1 MEEIRQFA
9 LNPTLSAFQAW
20 RKLRNTSTAL
30 LPSCNHPARLGR
42 SDHKSERPLFFEH
55 KKFTLPRLILS
66 GIILI
71 NWCVAKV
78 EVCDERVSV
87 ADKRQTKYIFVTGG
101 VLSGL
106 GKGITAASIGTI
118 LKARGFSVNI
128 QKCDPYLNTDAGT
141 MNPAEHGEVFVTK
154 DGAETDLD
162 LGHYERFLDEELTRS
177 SSLMNGRI
185 YANVLADE
193 RAGKYLGKT
202 VQIIPHITNEV
213 VKGII
218 EAGHNY
224 DFHIVEIG
232 GTVGDIESLAFL
244 EAIRQ
249 VRRKVGHENTLYVHV
264 VYLPYLEASHE
275 IKTKPAQNT
284 VRDLREAGI
293 LADIIVAR
301 AERPVSQKVLHKL
314 SLFCDVD
321 EGGIVPMP
329 TAKTVYEVPLLLEE
343 YGLGDY
349 ITNKVGLKTKKAK
362 LGDWQ
367 RLVELIKH
375 PDHKALRIG
384 VVAKYMENEDTYLCV
399 FEAIKAAGW
408 ANRIQPEIC
417 WIDAE
422 KIEADPSL
430 LEGYDGLVVP
440 GGFGSR
446 GVEGKIMAGRY
457 AMDNNVPYLGLCLG
471 MQTAVIA
478 VARKAGLDG
487 ANTTEVDPDAKHP
500 VIDIMADQKDVTN
513 KGGTM
518 RLGNYPCVLTKGTHS
533 AKAYDA
539 KQIDERHR
547 HRYEFNNAY
556 RDQLTAA
563 GLIIAGL
570 SPNKK
575 LVEIIEIADH
585 PFFVASQFHP
595 EFKSRPPRPHQ
606 HFDGFIK
613 ATV

>member
-1 MEEIRQFA
+1 MA
-9 LNPTLSAFQAW
+9 A
-20 RKLRNTSTAL
+20 TS
-30 LPSCNHPARLGR
+30 
-42 SDHKSERPLFFEH
+42 
-55 KKFTLPRLILS
+55 
-66 GIILI
+66 
-71 NWCVAKV
+71 
-78 EVCDERVSV
+78 
-87 ADKRQTKYIFVTGG
+87 QTKFIFVTGG

-162 LGHYERFLDEELTRS
+162 LGHYERFLDEELGRS

-185 YANVLADE
+185 YANVIADE

-202 VQIIPHITNEV
+202 VQIIPHVTGEV
-213 VKGII
+213 VKQIMQ
-218 EAGHNY
+218 AGDGF

-249 VRRKVGHENTLYVHV
+249 LRRRVGHENTLYVHV

-275 IKTKPAQNT
+275 IKTKPAQNA

-293 LADIIVAR
+293 QPDVIVAR
-301 AERPVSQKVLHKL
+301 AEHPVTQPVLHKL

-321 EGGIVPMP
+321 EAGIVPMQ
-329 TAKTVYEVPLLLEE
+329 TVKTVYQVPLLLEE
-343 YGLGDY
+343 AGIGNY
-349 ITNKVGLKTKKAK
+349 ITKKLGLKTRRAK
-362 LGDWQ
+362 LTDWR
-367 RLVELIKH
+367 RLVDLIKH
-375 PDHKALRIG
+375 PDHRTLKIG
-384 VVAKYMENEDTYLCV
+384 VVAKYMENEDTYMCV
-399 FEAIKAAGW
+399 FEAIKSAGW

-422 KIEADPSL
+422 KIEANPEL
-430 LEGYDGLVVP
+430 LTGYDGLIVP

-446 GVEGKIMAGRY
+446 GVEGKIAAGRY
-457 AMDNNVPYLGLCLG
+457 AMDHNIPYLGLCLG

-478 VARKAGLDG
+478 LARKAGLED
-487 ANTTEVDPDAKHP
+487 ANTTEVDPLSPHP
-500 VIDIMADQKDVTN
+500 VIDIMANQKDVTD

-518 RLGNYPCVLTKGTHS
+518 RLGNYPCVLAKNTHS
-533 AKAYDA
+533 AKAYNL
-539 KQIDERHR
+539 KQIQERHR

-556 RDQLTAA
+556 RERLSAA
-563 GLIIAGL
+563 GLVIAGQ
-570 SPNKK
+570 SPDKK
-575 LVEIIEIADH
+575 LVEIIEISGH
-585 PFFVASQFHP
+585 PYFVASQFHP
-595 EFKSRPPRPHQ
+595 EFKSRPSRPHPL
-606 HFDGFIK
+606 FDGFIK
-613 ATV
+613 AASHEHTIQTAHTPVNKSEITL

>member
-1 MEEIRQFA
+1 MA
-9 LNPTLSAFQAW
+9 P
-20 RKLRNTSTAL
+20 
-30 LPSCNHPARLGR
+30 
-42 SDHKSERPLFFEH
+42 KS
-55 KKFTLPRLILS
+55 
-66 GIILI
+66 
-71 NWCVAKV
+71 
-78 EVCDERVSV
+78 
-87 ADKRQTKYIFVTGG
+87 QTKFIFVTGG

-202 VQIIPHITNEV
+202 VQIIPHITNEIV
-213 VKGII
+213 RGIT
-218 EAGHNY
+218 EAGAGF

-249 VRRKVGHENTLYVHV
+249 MRRKVGHENTLYVHV

-301 AERPVSQKVLHKL
+301 AERPVNQRVINKL
-314 SLFCDVD
+314 ALFCDVD
-321 EGGIVPMP
+321 EGGIVALP
-329 TAKTVYEVPLLLEE
+329 TAKTVYQVPLLLEE
-343 YGLGDY
+343 AGIGEY
-349 ITNKVGLKTKKAK
+349 ITNKLGLKARRAR
-362 LGDWQ
+362 LADWR
-367 RLVELIKH
+367 RLVDLIKH
-375 PDHKALRIG
+375 PDHGALKIG
-384 VVAKYMENEDTYLCV
+384 VVAKYMDNEDTYMCV

-408 ANRIQPEIC
+408 ANRVQPEIC

-422 KIEADPSL
+422 KIEENPEL
-430 LEGYDGLVVP
+430 LSGYDGLVVP

-446 GVEGKIMAGRY
+446 GVEGKISAGLY
-457 AMDNNVPYLGLCLG
+457 AINNNVPYLGLCLG

-478 VARKAGLDG
+478 LARKAGLTG
-487 ANTTEVDPDAKHP
+487 ANTTEVDPATPHP
-500 VIDIMADQKDVTN
+500 VIDIMADQKDITN

-518 RLGNYPCVLTKGTHS
+518 RLGNYPCDLTKNTFS
-533 AKAYDA
+533 AKAYNV
-539 KQIDERHR
+539 KQIQERHR

-556 RDQLTAA
+556 RTVLSES
-563 GLIIAGL
+563 GLIVAGQ
-570 SPNKK
+570 SPDHK
-575 LVEIIEIADH
+575 LVEIIEILGH
-585 PFFVASQFHP
+585 PYFVATQFHP
-595 EFKSRPPRPHQ
+595 EFKSRPNRPHPL
-606 HFDGFIK
+606 FDGFIK
-613 ATV
+613 AAALMRASKPSHDVSEGSIV

>member
-1 MEEIRQFA
+1 MRVA
-9 LNPTLSAFQAW
+9 T
-20 RKLRNTSTAL
+20 
-30 LPSCNHPARLGR
+30 
-42 SDHKSERPLFFEH
+42 KS
-55 KKFTLPRLILS
+55 
-66 GIILI
+66 
-71 NWCVAKV
+71 
-78 EVCDERVSV
+78 
-87 ADKRQTKYIFVTGG
+87 QTKFIFVTGG

-162 LGHYERFLDEELTRS
+162 LGHYERFLDEELTRT

-202 VQIIPHITNEV
+202 VQIIPHITNEIV
-213 VKGII
+213 RGIT
-218 EAGHNY
+218 EAGEGF

-249 VRRKVGHENTLYVHV
+249 MRRLVGHDNTLYVHV

-301 AERPVSQKVLHKL
+301 AERPVNPRVINKL

-343 YGLGDY
+343 HGLGNY
-349 ITNKVGLKTKKAK
+349 ITKKLGLKPRRPK
-362 LGDWQ
+362 LADWR
-367 RLVELIKH
+367 RLIDLITH
-375 PDHKALRIG
+375 PDHTSLKIG

-422 KIEADPSL
+422 KIAGDPGL
-430 LEGYDGLVVP
+430 LAGYDGLVVP

-446 GVEGKIMAGRY
+446 GVEGKIAAATY
-457 AMDNNVPYLGLCLG
+457 AMDHNIPYLGLCYGLH
-471 MQTAVIA
+471 MAVIA
-478 VARKAGLDG
+478 LARRSGLEG
-487 ANTTEVDPDAKHP
+487 AHTTEVDENTPHP
-500 VIDIMADQKDVTN
+500 VIALMDAQKHVTD

-518 RLGNYPCVLTKGTHS
+518 RLGNYPAVLTKGTKTAS
-533 AKAYDA
+533 AYGL
-539 KQIDERHR
+539 KQVFERHR
-547 HRYEFNNAY
+547 HRWEVNNDY
-556 RDQLTAA
+556 RERLEAA
-563 GLIIAGL
+563 GLVIAGV
-570 SPNKK
+570 SPDRG
-575 LVEIIEIADH
+575 LVEIIEISGH
-585 PFFVASQFHP
+585 PYFVATQFHP
-595 EFKSRPPRPHQ
+595 EFKSRPNRPHPL
-606 HFDGFIK
+606 FNDFIK
-613 ATV
+613 AAATEHTSRPAETVTKSGIVEL

>member
-1 MEEIRQFA
+1 VLE
-9 LNPTLSAFQAW
+9 
-20 RKLRNTSTAL
+20 RKR
-30 LPSCNHPARLGR
+30 
-42 SDHKSERPLFFEH
+42 
-55 KKFTLPRLILS
+55 
-66 GIILI
+66 
-71 NWCVAKV
+71 VATI
-78 EVCDERVSV
+78 S
-87 ADKRQTKYIFVTGG
+87 QTKFIFVTGG

-185 YANVLADE
+185 YANVIADE

-202 VQIIPHITNEV
+202 VQIIPHVTGEV
-213 VKGII
+213 VKRIL
-218 EAGHNY
+218 EAGHGF

-249 VRRKVGHENTLYVHV
+249 FRRKVGHDNTLYVHV

-293 LADIIVAR
+293 QPDVIVAR
-301 AERPVSQKVLHKL
+301 AEQPVSQNVLHKL

-321 EGGIVPMP
+321 EEGIVPMQ
-329 TAKTVYEVPLLLEE
+329 TVKTVYEVPLLLEKA
-343 YGLGDY
+343 GIGDY
-349 ITNKVGLKTKKAK
+349 ITSKLGLKKRKAK
-362 LGDWQ
+362 LGDWE

-375 PDHKALRIG
+375 PDHRSLRIG

-408 ANRIQPEIC
+408 ANRIRPEIC

-422 KIEADPSL
+422 KIEEHPEM

-446 GVEGKIMAGRY
+446 GVEGKITAGRF
-457 AMDNNVPYLGLCLG
+457 AMDHNIPYLGLCLG

-478 VARKAGLDG
+478 LARKAGLEN
-487 ANTTEVDPDAKHP
+487 ANTTEVDPQTNYP
-500 VIDIMADQKDVTN
+500 VIDIMANQKDVTQM
-513 KGGTM
+513 GGTM
-518 RLGNYPCVLTKGTHS
+518 RLGNYPCVLTKNTHS
-533 AKAYDA
+533 AKYYAE
-539 KQIDERHR
+539 KQIQERHR

-556 RDQLTAA
+556 RTQLEGA

-570 SPNKK
+570 SPDKK
-575 LVEIIEIADH
+575 LVEIIEISNH
-585 PFFVASQFHP
+585 PYFVASQFHP
-595 EFKSRPPRPHQ
+595 EFKSRPSRPHPL
-606 HFDGFIK
+606 FDGFLK
-613 ATV
+613 AAAAHHTNEAPHSQAKVV

>member
-1 MEEIRQFA
+1 
-9 LNPTLSAFQAW
+9 
-20 RKLRNTSTAL
+20 
-30 LPSCNHPARLGR
+30 
-42 SDHKSERPLFFEH
+42 
-55 KKFTLPRLILS
+55 
-66 GIILI
+66 
-71 NWCVAKV
+71 VAG
-78 EVCDERVSV
+78 ES
-87 ADKRQTKYIFVTGG
+87 QTKFIFVTGG

-106 GKGITAASIGTI
+106 GKGITAASLGTI

-128 QKCDPYLNTDAGT
+128 QKCDPYFNTDAGT

-162 LGHYERFLDEELTRS
+162 LGHYERFLDEELGRS
-177 SSLMNGRI
+177 SSLMNGQI
-185 YANVLADE
+185 YAKVIADE

-202 VQIIPHITNEV
+202 VQIIPHVTNEV
-213 VKGII
+213 ANQILAAGKGF
-218 EAGHNY
+218 

-249 VRRKVGHENTLYVHV
+249 FRRKVGASNTVYIHV

-284 VRDLREAGI
+284 VRDLRESGI
-293 LADIIVAR
+293 QPDVIVAR
-301 AERPVSQKVLHKL
+301 AERPISQNVLRKI

-321 EGGIVPMP
+321 EAGIIPMP
-329 TAKTVYEVPLLLEE
+329 TVKTVYEVPLLLEE
-343 YGLGDY
+343 AGLGNY
-349 ITNKVGLKTKKAK
+349 VTKHVGFPSRKAK
-362 LGDWQ
+362 LNDWK

-375 PDHKALRIG
+375 PDHRSIKIG

-408 ANRIQPEIC
+408 ANHIRPEIC

-422 KIEADPSL
+422 KIAAEPAL

-446 GVEGKIMAGRY
+446 GVEGKISASIY
-457 AMDNNVPYLGLCLG
+457 ALEHDIPYLGLCLG

-478 VARKAGLDG
+478 FARHIGLTG
-487 ANTTEVDPDAKHP
+487 ANTTEIDEMTPHP
-500 VIDIMADQKDVTN
+500 VIDIMADQKDVSN

-518 RLGNYPCVLTKGTHS
+518 RLGNYPCILDPDSIS
-533 AKAYDA
+533 AKAYGE
-539 KQIDERHR
+539 KKILERHR

-556 RDQLTAA
+556 REQLTTA
-563 GLIIAGL
+563 GLRLAGL
-570 SPNKK
+570 SPDKR
-575 LVEIIEIADH
+575 LVEIIEIKGH
-585 PFFVASQFHP
+585 RFFVGSQFHP
-595 EFKSRPPRPHQ
+595 EFKSRPNRPHPL
-606 HFDGFIK
+606 FNAFMK
-613 ATV
+613 ATAKEPVGRDNSHTAQVESNVV